1 MTTTTFDTLAAGS
14 GASRRPSG
22 EPVSSKA
29 RSSFIGIADTSK
41 VQQAL
46 EAVRRSN
53 APHGQSG
60 IVFLLDGQGRYKGF
74 VRLSALLRA
83 EPTDQVARLAE
94 SVDLA
99 VTGETDQ
106 EAAARKL
113 QFRDVS
119 LLPVVNSKG
128 EMIGVLTFDDA
139 MDILE
144 EETSDDIYYKAGV
157 GDVFH
162 TTDHVRSERLTQGP
176 IWYAVRVRLAFL
188 IVTLV
193 GGLIVGSLIDQFE
206 DVLGAV
212 IALAIFIP
220 LVMDMG
226 GNVGT
231 QSTTIFARGYAL
243 GHINMQGFF
252 RKHVLREAGV
262 GLSMAAVIGL
272 VAGTV
277 AYFWQGVP
285 NDIPQLGIVVGV
297 ALFTA
302 VLTASVLGFILPWVM
317 LKIGVDHAPGADPF
331 ITTIKDF
338 TGLLVYFSM
347 AVWLIGIDFDG
358 DEAAEAALMLEAP
371 AAIIALAEPGIR

>member
-1 MTTTTFDTLAAGS
+1 MTATTFETPAAAG
-14 GASRRPSG
+14 AATNRPRG
-22 EPVSSKA
+22 EPVSA
-29 RSSFIGIADTSK
+29 RARQGYVPVPFQAT
-41 VQQAL
+41 VQEAID
-46 EAVRRSN
+46 AVRRSK
-53 APHGQSG
+53 APFGQSG
-60 IVFLLDGQGRYKGF
+60 VVFLIDAEGRYKGF

-83 EPTDQVARLAE
+83 EPGARLDRMAE
-94 SVDLA
+94 GLDLA
-99 VTGETDQ
+99 VTGDTDQ

-113 QFRDVS
+113 QRRDVS
-119 LLPVVNSKG
+119 LLPVVGSRQQ
-128 EMIGVLTFDDA
+128 MIGVLTFDDA

-144 EETSDDIYYKAGV
+144 EEVSDDIYYKAGV
-157 GDVFH
+157 GDIFH
-162 TTDHVRSERLTQGP
+162 TDDHVRSEKLTQGP

-193 GGLIVGSLIDQFE
+193 GGLIVGSLIDNFE

-243 GHINMQGFF
+243 GHIQMQGFW

-262 GLSMAAVIGL
+262 GLSMAVVIGL

-285 NDIPQLGIVVGV
+285 NDIPQLGVVVGV

-302 VLTASVLGFILPWVM
+302 VLTASVLGFTLPWIM

-347 AVWLIGIDFDG
+347 AVWLIGLDYDG
-358 DEAAEAALMLEAP
+358 SGPDDLVPEP
-371 AAIIALAEPGIR
+371 AAIFLQAD

>member
-1 MTTTTFDTLAAGS
+1 MSATTFETIGAAR
-14 GASRRPSG
+14 AMPRRPSG
-22 EPVSSKA
+22 EPVSAKA
-29 RSSFIGIADTSK
+29 RDAYVPVNELST
-41 VQQAL
+41 VQEAL
-46 EAVRRSN
+46 DAVRRSK
-53 APHGQSG
+53 APVGQSG
-60 IVFLLDGQGRYKGF
+60 VVFLLDDQARYKGF

-83 EPTDQVARLAE
+83 DPTAKVARLAE
-94 SVDLA
+94 GADLA
-99 VTGETDQ
+99 VPASTDQ
-106 EAAARKL
+106 ETAARLL
-113 QFRDVS
+113 QKRDLS
-119 LLPVVNSKG
+119 LLPVVNSKQ

-139 MDILE
+139 MDILD

-188 IVTLV
+188 IVTLI
-193 GGLIVGSLIDQFE
+193 GGLIVGGLIDNFE

-243 GHINMQGFF
+243 GHIQMTGFW
-252 RKHVLREAGV
+252 RRHVLREASVGV
-262 GLSMAAVIGL
+262 AMAVVIGL

-277 AYFWQGVP
+277 AYLWQGVP
-285 NDIPQLGIVVGV
+285 NGIPQLGIVVGI

-302 VLTASVLGFILPWVM
+302 VLTASVLGFILPWLM

-347 AVWLIGIDFDG
+347 AVWLIGIDFNG
-358 DEAAEAALMLEAP
+358 AEAAELPEGP
-371 AAIIALAEPGIR
+371 AAIVAPAN